1 MALLGYARTSTHDQV
16 NGLEDQVTMLQ
27 AAGCGRVWSEHG
39 SGARDDRPELAAL
52 LAYAREGDIVV
63 VTALDR
69 MGRSLSHLV
78 SVVND
83 FGQRGI
89 GFKALREGISTADDS
104 GTGMLI
110 FHIFGA
116 IAEFELSLVRSRT
129 RAGLRAAAE
138 HGRTPGRK
146 PKLSPE
152 QVQVAKRLY
161 QEGNHTVA
169 DIAAMFGGVG
179 RSTIYRALEIH
190 STAAQVAEVASA

>member
-1 MALLGYARTSTHDQV
+1 MALLGYARTSTHDQQH
-16 NGLEDQVTMLQ
+16 GLDDQVTALD

-52 LAYAREGDIVV
+52 LDYAREGDVIV

-69 MGRSLSHLV
+69 LGRSLSHLV
-78 SVVND
+78 SLVNND
-83 FGQRGI
+83 LRVRGV
-89 GFKALREGISTADDS
+89 GLRSLREGIDTSNE
-104 GTGMLI
+104 TGMLT

-146 PKLSPE
+146 PKLSAE
-152 QVQVAKRLY
+152 QVQMAKRLY
-161 QEGNHTVA
+161 QEGEHTVA
-169 DIAAMFGGVG
+169 DIAAMLGGVG
-179 RSTIYRALEIH
+179 RSTIYRALEIKATRTADT
-190 STAAQVAEVASA
+190 STAAAL